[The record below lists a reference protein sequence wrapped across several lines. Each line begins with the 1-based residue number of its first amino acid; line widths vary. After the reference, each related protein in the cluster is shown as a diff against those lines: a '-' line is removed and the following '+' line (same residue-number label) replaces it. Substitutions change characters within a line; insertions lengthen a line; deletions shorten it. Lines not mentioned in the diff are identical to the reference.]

1 MDNLPHKMY
10 LVLGDWS
17 GDGHKQTDK
26 ILVSTN
32 KTVKEIQEAYKA
44 SCKLTGVS
52 FNNTGNDDFTGL
64 KRDWQEAPKFQI
76 SVEYESY
83 LNISPEAAKAL
94 ASHGM
99 KIPKYILNGK
109 SDQPTEDFISL
120 WFDFV
125 KLSLPDLKYK
135 EVKNDIPCIN
145 GHYDGN
151 LNVSFGYGLYFGG

>member
-1 MDNLPHKMY
+1 MY

-17 GDGHKQTDK
+17 GDGHKQTEK
-26 ILVSTN
+26 VLIMSN

-52 FNNTGNDDFTGL
+52 FNNIGNDNFTGI
-64 KRDWQEAPKFQI
+64 KRHWQEAPKFQI

-83 LNISPEAAKAL
+83 IHISPEAAEAL
-94 ASHGM
+94 QKHGM
-99 KIPKYILNGK
+99 KIPEHLLLNVE
-109 SDQPTEDFISL
+109 SFEPTKEFISL

-125 KLSLPDLKYK
+125 RLSLPDLKYK
-135 EVKNDIPCIN
+135 KLKEEIPCIN
-145 GHYDGN
+145 GYHDKN